1 MNEGSEPLRVLAGLQ
16 ASGVRGVV
24 VGGLAAFV
32 HGAASSTDDVDICVE
47 GTDDNLE
54 RLSLL
59 LQRLGAAMSP
69 QAGDDHRATFTTIAG
84 PVDIFEL
91 SVEEFAPLD
100 ERATTVDIGRGI
112 KVRVA
117 SIEDLVG
124 LKKES
129 GDLAGSV
136 RMAALSE
143 APADAAAS
151 VPDPAKVAVKR
162 GAKAP
167 AKAAAS
173 ASPAKTRGR
182 RSERREV
189 RQEARQEARS
199 VAKPDET
206 DELSRPEEAP
216 TKVRDRVWRAL
227 ENVDAFMTKL
237 VEG

>member
-1 MNEGSEPLRVLAGLQ
+1 MNEGFEPLRVLAGLQ

-59 LQRLGAAMSP
+59 LQRLGAEMSP
-69 QAGDDHRATFTTIAG
+69 QPGDEHRATFMTIAG

-100 ERATTVDIGRGI
+100 ARATTVDIGRGI

-129 GDLAGSV
+129 GDLVGSV

-143 APADAAAS
+143 APEAP
-151 VPDPAKVAVKR
+151 VPGPAKGVMR
-162 GAKAP
+162 RRAKTP
-167 AKAAAS
+167 ATVTAS
-173 ASPAKTRGR
+173 ASPSKTRGLRKER
-182 RSERREV
+182 RGERREV
-189 RQEARQEARS
+189 RQEARS
-199 VAKPDET
+199 IVKPDET

-216 TKVRDRVWRAL
+216 TKVRDKVWKAL

-237 VEG
+237 VDG